1 MAATTAPPDPPATS
15 VRPAAWPTGIV
26 TAGLALA
33 VTAWSALPLHT
44 GGAGTRIT
52 LIFTIA
58 VTVLSIGR
66 LAVVTVPRLA
76 DRELATVAERVAE
89 ALLDVLRA
97 SQWAE
102 GVVVGALVL
111 EALHPS
117 RPWHTA
123 ILGLALLAYLL
134 AVHLA
139 ETRSRPGVL
148 RAQLPV
154 LAAGCGLLAIAV
166 GAAYLP
172 ALPSGASSALILA
185 VAIIATAVI
194 AAMSVPGTW
203 RGGR

>member
-1 MAATTAPPDPPATS
+1 MAAPAAQTIRPATWPAS
-15 VRPAAWPTGIV
+15 VV
-26 TAGLALA
+26 TAALA
-33 VTAWSALPLHT
+33 MAVIAWSALPLHT

-66 LAVVTVPRLA
+66 LAVVAVPRLA
-76 DRELATVAERVAE
+76 DRELSGFGERVAE
-89 ALLDVLRA
+89 TLLDFLRMA
-97 SQWAE
+97 QWAE

-117 RPWHTA
+117 PPWHTA
-123 ILGLALLAYLL
+123 VLGIALLAYLL
-134 AVHLA
+134 AVNLA
-139 ETRSRPGVL
+139 ETRARPRVL

-154 LAAGCGLLAIAV
+154 LAAGCGLLALAV

-172 ALPSGASSALILA
+172 ALPSGASSALILT

>member
-1 MAATTAPPDPPATS
+1 MATPVAQTT
-15 VRPAAWPTGIV
+15 RPASWPAGVV
-26 TAGLALA
+26 TAALAVA
-33 VTAWSALPLHT
+33 VTAWAALPLHA

-52 LIFTIA
+52 FIFTIA
-58 VTVLSIGR
+58 VTVLSMGR
-66 LAVVTVPRLA
+66 QAVVAVPRLA
-76 DRELATVAERVAE
+76 DRELSSSGERIAE
-89 ALLDVLRA
+89 ALLDFLRMA
-97 SQWAE
+97 QWAE

-123 ILGLALLAYLL
+123 MLGVALLAYLL
-134 AVHLA
+134 AVNLA
-139 ETRSRPGVL
+139 ETRARPRVL

-154 LAAGCGLLAIAV
+154 LATGCGLLALAV

>member
-1 MAATTAPPDPPATS
+1 MAAAA
-15 VRPAAWPTGIV
+15 VRPAVWPTGV
-26 TAGLALA
+26 ATAALAIA

-44 GGAGTRIT
+44 GGAGTKIA
-52 LIFTIA
+52 LIFTVA

-66 LAVVTVPRLA
+66 QAIVAVPRLA
-76 DRELATVAERVAE
+76 DRELSALPERIAE
-89 ALLDVLRA
+89 ALLDFLRTA
-97 SQWAE
+97 QWAE

-117 RPWHTA
+117 RPLHTA
-123 ILGLALLAYLL
+123 GLGVALLAYLL
-134 AVHLA
+134 AVHLT
-139 ETRSRPGVL
+139 ETRSRARVL

-172 ALPSGASSALILA
+172 ELPSGASSALILA

-203 RGGR
+203 RNGR